1 MAETFLEAIGVIGGL
16 GATYFLAPLLI
27 FTIIFAV
34 LSKTKAISDK
44 MDANAMIALIIAF
57 LVGLFPEASQ
67 FVALFI
73 PIMIMMLI
81 IIFGGVLVYLFM
93 GASSENIA
101 NFFKHPGTLTFFL
114 LMFVVVFSYTLS
126 EVFPQTYLAYA
137 GNETEYSPELFAGPM
152 GVTATIFHPKV
163 LGTIVFLLL
172 MAISV
177 AAIVVKP
184 KG

>member
-16 GATYFLAPLLI
+16 GAVYFLAPLLI
-27 FTIIFAV
+27 FGIIFAV

-44 MDANAMIALIIAF
+44 MDANAMVALIVAF
-57 LVGLFPEASQ
+57 LVGLFPEASL
-67 FVALFI
+67 FIALFI
-73 PIMIMMLI
+73 PIMVMMLL
-81 IIFGGVLVYLFM
+81 IIFGGVLIYLFM
-93 GASSENIA
+93 GASAENLG
-101 NFFKHPGTLTFFL
+101 NFFKHPGTVVFFL
-114 LMFVVVFSYTLS
+114 LMFTVVFAVSFSAIFPQSYT
-126 EVFPQTYLAYA
+126 AYA
-137 GNETEYSPELFAGPM
+137 GNATEYSPELFAGPM

-177 AAIVVKP
+177 GAIVAKP